1 MLKIS
6 VTVERRDGNREDFP
20 VLPPTV
26 IAFERYAKM
35 SIGQAFAG
43 NTAKFEHIYYL
54 AWLAEKD
61 SGNAVKVFDEWIKQV
76 ADVDI
81 VDVPKA

>member
-6 VTVERRDGNREDFP
+6 VTVERRDGNREEFP

-26 IAFERYAKM
+26 IAFERWAKM
-35 SIGQAFAG
+35 GIGQAFAG

-61 SGNAVKVFDEWIKQV
+61 SGNTVKVFDEWLKNV
-76 ADVDI
+76 ADVDV

>member
-1 MLKIS
+1 MLRIS
-6 VTVERRDGNREDFP
+6 VTVERRDGSREEFP

-35 SIGQAFAG
+35 GIGQAFAG

-54 AWLAEKD
+54 AWLSEKD
-61 SGNAVKVFDEWIKQV
+61 SGNTVKVFDEWIKSI
-76 ADVDI
+76 ADVEI
-81 VDVPKA
+81 VDSPKA